1 MSSNDGLLLVAI
13 GALILLGGTELYA
26 YMGKLSA
33 SQIANVARNAGFSGN
48 DLVTAVAIALAES
61 SGNPQALGDTGI
73 GEGSFGLWQI
83 NSYYHPEFGP
93 DFTTLYDPQVNA
105 NAAYSVYRASGN
117 SFKAWSTF
125 NNGAYVAYVS
135 DVQNA

>member
-105 NAAYSVYRASGN
+105 NAAYSVYRTSGN